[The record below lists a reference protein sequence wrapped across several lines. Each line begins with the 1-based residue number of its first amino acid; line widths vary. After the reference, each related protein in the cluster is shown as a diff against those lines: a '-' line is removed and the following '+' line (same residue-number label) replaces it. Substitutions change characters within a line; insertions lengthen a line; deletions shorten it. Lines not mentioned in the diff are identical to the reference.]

1 MKPLLHFFSIFF
13 RQTMSNETTTPQ
25 CAAKYDLPKA
35 YEFEEVEERW
45 YQYWLEGKTFSA
57 QMEPGRPAFSIVIP
71 PPNVTG
77 VLHIGHALNN
87 TLQDLLTRYHRMKG
101 DNTLWVPGTD
111 HAGIAT
117 QNVVER
123 QLAAEKTNRHE
134 LGRDKFIERVWQ
146 WRTDKGGT
154 IIKQLKRMGAS
165 CDWDRERFTMDEGL
179 SKAVREVFVRLYN
192 EGLIYKGDYIV
203 NWCPRCKTALSD
215 DEVEHDPTHGKLYH
229 LRYPYSDGSG
239 SVVIATT
246 RPETMLGDTAV
257 AVHPDDER
265 YAGLDK
271 IGIRLPIVDRIIP
284 VVLDH
289 HVQRDF
295 GTGALKVTPA
305 HDRDDYEIG
314 LRHNLERIKI
324 MDEHG
329 IMNENAGKYAGM
341 DRFACREQIVKDL
354 AELGFLDKIEDY
366 EHAVGKCYRCA
377 TVVEPTTSK
386 QWFVSVRPL
395 ADKAVA
401 AVREGRIKL
410 YPDTWYN
417 TFYAWMD
424 NIRDWCISRQIW
436 WGHRIPA
443 WTCADCGEMT
453 VVSLDPTV
461 CGKCGSSQIEQ
472 EHDVLDTWFSS
483 ALWPFSTLGWPDQ
496 TKELATFYPT
506 SVLITSFDILFFWV
520 ARMMMMGLHFMDEV
534 PFHDVYLHALVRDK
548 HGKKMSK
555 STGNVIDPLDMIAQY
570 GTDAFRFTLTAFAA
584 QGREIKMDEERIDGY
599 RRFINKLWN
608 AARFTQMHIKESE
621 PGITAVTDNPAALAL
636 PHRWILS
643 RTDAAVRDVRKALD
657 GYDFNLIASAI
668 YQFTWHEF
676 CDWYVEWIKADLFSD
691 DTAKREQARGVLLCV
706 LENILKML
714 HPICPF
720 VTEEIWSQLP
730 GQRGTIMLESF
741 PEAKPTWQDAE
752 TEQAMQLLME
762 IITAVRTIRSEANVH
777 PSAKLHVSLICPD
790 PAKRELLQLF
800 SGSICAMT
808 RAESLDIVESG
819 AVPDDAAHSL
829 VSGIE
834 VVVPLKEL
842 IDVDAELDKLA
853 RERKVLEQ
861 DLQRVRG
868 KLGNEKFLANAPAD
882 VVEKERAKLEEL
894 ETKLAKNEES
904 RGRLGTVK

>member
-1 MKPLLHFFSIFF
+1 M
-13 RQTMSNETTTPQ
+13 NDTTTPS
-25 CAAKYDLPKA
+25 AAKYDLPKA
-35 YEFEEVEERW
+35 YEFEEVEQRW
-45 YQYWLEGKTFSA
+45 YEYWLERKTFSA
-57 QMEPGRPAFSIVIP
+57 KMEEGRPAFSIVIP

-146 WRTDKGGT
+146 WKTDKGGT
-154 IIKQLKRMGAS
+154 IIQQLKRMGAS

-203 NWCPRCKTALSD
+203 NWCPRCLTALAD

-229 LRYPYSDGSG
+229 LRYPYADGSG

-257 AVHPDDER
+257 AVHPEDER

-295 GTGALKVTPA
+295 GTGALKVTPS

-314 LRHNLERIKI
+314 LRHDLERVKV
-324 MDEHG
+324 MDERG
-329 IMNENAGKYAGM
+329 IMNENAGKYAGL
-341 DRFACREQIVKDL
+341 DRFACRTQIVKDL
-354 AELGFLDKIEDY
+354 EEQGWLVKIEDY

-377 TVVEPTTSK
+377 TVIEPTTSK

-443 WTCADCGEMT
+443 WNCLE
-453 VVSLDPTV
+453 
-461 CGKCGSSQIEQ
+461 CGKLIVASEEPTFCTRCGKPYLEQ

-483 ALWPFSTLGWPDQ
+483 ALWPFSTLGWPEN
-496 TKELATFYPT
+496 TKELQTFYPT

-534 PFHDVYLHALVRDK
+534 PFRDVYLHALVRDK

-555 STGNVIDPLDMIAQY
+555 STGNVIDPLDMIRQY

-584 QGREIKMDEERIDGY
+584 QGREIRMDEERIDGY

-608 AARFTQMHIKESE
+608 AARFAQMHIKESE
-621 PGITAVTDNPAALAL
+621 PDIVAVADSPADLTL

-643 RTDAAVRDVRKALD
+643 RTNATIRDVRKALD

-676 CDWYVEWIKADLFSD
+676 CDWYVEWIKADLFSND
-691 DTAKREQARGVLLCV
+691 VAAREQARGVLLCV
-706 LENILKML
+706 IEHILKML

-730 GQRGTIMLESF
+730 GTRGTIMLEPF
-741 PEAKPTWQDAE
+741 PVEQPLWENAKAE
-752 TEQAMQLLME
+752 QSMQLLME
-762 IITAVRTIRSEANVH
+762 IITAIRTIRSEADVH
-777 PSAKLHVSLICPD
+777 PSAKVHVTLICPD
-790 PAKRELLQLF
+790 AAKRELLRSF
-800 SGSICAMT
+800 VNSICAMT
-808 RAESLDIVESG
+808 RAESLDIAESG
-819 AVPDDAAHSL
+819 AVPDDAAHAL
-829 VSGIE
+829 VSGVE

-853 RERKVLEQ
+853 RERKTLEQ

-868 KLGNEKFLANAPAD
+868 KLGNEKFLANAPED
-882 VVEKERAKLEEL
+882 VVDKERAKLEEL
-894 ETKLAKNEES
+894 ESRLAKNEES
-904 RGRLGTVK
+904 RERLSGRSAK

>member
-1 MKPLLHFFSIFF
+1 MND
-13 RQTMSNETTTPQ
+13 TNTPA
-25 CAAKYDLPKA
+25 AAKYDLPKA
-35 YEFEEVEERW
+35 YEFEEVEQRW
-45 YQYWLEGKTFSA
+45 YDYWLDHKTFSA

-123 QLAAEKTNRHE
+123 QLATEKTTRHE

-146 WRTDKGGT
+146 WRAEKGGT
-154 IIKQLKRMGAS
+154 IIQQLKRMGAS
-165 CDWDRERFTMDEGL
+165 CDWNRERFTMDEGL

-203 NWCPRCKTALSD
+203 NWCPRCLTALAD
-215 DEVEHDPTHGKLYH
+215 DEVEHDPTAGKLYH
-229 LRYPYSDGSG
+229 IRYPYADGSG

-246 RPETMLGDTAV
+246 RPETLLGDTAV
-257 AVHPDDER
+257 AVHPEDER

-295 GTGALKVTPA
+295 GTGALKVTPS

-314 LRHNLERIKI
+314 LRHNLERVKV
-324 MDEHG
+324 MDERG
-329 IMNENAGKYAGM
+329 FMNENAGKYAGL

-377 TVVEPTTSK
+377 TVIEPTTSK

-443 WTCADCGEMT
+443 WNCLECGHLIVASE
-453 VVSLDPTV
+453 DPGFCPR
-461 CGKCGSSQIEQ
+461 CGKIHLAQ

-483 ALWPFSTLGWPDQ
+483 ALWPFSTLGWPEN
-496 TKELATFYPT
+496 TKELQTFYPT

-534 PFHDVYLHALVRDK
+534 PFRDVYLHALVRDK

-555 STGNVIDPLDMIAQY
+555 STGNVIDPLDMIRQY

-584 QGREIKMDEERIDGY
+584 QGREIRMDEERIDGY

-608 AARFTQMHIKESE
+608 AARFAQMHLKESG
-621 PGITAVTDNPAALAL
+621 PGIVAVADQPAALAL

-643 RTDAAVRDVRKALD
+643 RTNATICDVRKALD

-691 DTAKREQARGVLLCV
+691 NVAAREQARGVLLCV
-706 LENILKML
+706 LEHILKML

-730 GQRGTIMLESF
+730 GTRGTIMLEQF
-741 PEAKPTWQDAE
+741 PVEQPLWENAEA
-752 TEQAMQLLME
+752 EQSMQLLME
-762 IITAVRTIRSEANVH
+762 VITAIRTIRSEADVH
-777 PSAKLHVSLICPD
+777 PSAKVQAVLICPD
-790 PAKRELLQLF
+790 AAKRELLLSF
-800 SGSICAMT
+800 ADSICAMT
-808 RAESLDIVESG
+808 RAESLDIAESG
-819 AVPDDAAHSL
+819 AVPDDAGHAL
-829 VSGIE
+829 VSGVE

-842 IDVDAELDKLA
+842 IDVEAELDKLA
-853 RERKVLEQ
+853 RERGKIEQ
-861 DLQRVRG
+861 DLQRVNG
-868 KLGNEKFLANAPAD
+868 KLGNDNFLRNAPAD
-882 VVEKERAKLEEL
+882 VVAKEQAKLEEL
-894 ETKLAKNEES
+894 KARLAKNEES
-904 RGRLGTVK
+904 KERLGKLR